1 MAWSLIVLA
10 DLWRLR
16 FRVGLPLLALALVAG
31 VYSLSVP
38 PTFEARA
45 LLQVQAEQAKSP
57 LLRDISAPGQAAAL
71 RQILTNPQLLA
82 DTGTDAGRTL
92 AAQRIRL
99 RVINP
104 HLMAVTYRSQNPEG
118 LEQATDALAYNFIQA
133 LLAPERMR
141 LEQMVLQNQ
150 QELKEIV
157 GRLATSDGQQEA
169 TRLEL
174 EARMEKLQSD
184 TVQLQSDLR
193 QVNHAFGRHGSQALV
208 WFAESA
214 TVQPPLQGTA
224 RVIVN
229 MILAALLGALGLALL
244 HVLPMARRPV
254 IDNEDDAAQATDM
267 QVVGALP
274 WLGKLQVSPRGLH
287 VMAGGKKLR
296 PSEFSEMGRLQ
307 RTLVRNIRGPLVLL
321 GTRGS
326 EGSSTLALLLAERTA
341 EQGKSVILV
350 DMNLRDRQLSH
361 WLGLGDGNWE
371 LPKANKTGAKTK
383 ATWDALQPLPGHDNL
398 KVLAAP
404 RHPETLS
411 KLGEAGGLPALFDML
426 AAQADIVIVD
436 GSPLGAVNRGN
447 VDAVAVAAASART
460 VLLAQAG
467 VTARGD
473 VRRATDSLLLVGAPL
488 MGIVVNKQFQLNR
501 RQLLGQVADTLGK
514 VAPPLARAL
523 RKATLKAKLD

>member
-1 MAWSLIVLA
+1 MAWGLIFLA
-10 DLWRLR
+10 DVWRLR
-16 FRVGLPLLALALVAG
+16 FRVGLPLVALALLAA

-57 LLRDISAPGQAAAL
+57 LLRDITAPGQAAAL

-82 DTGTDAGRTL
+82 DTGTDAGRAL
-92 AAQRIRL
+92 AAQRIGL
-99 RVINP
+99 QVINP
-104 HLMAVTYRSQNPEG
+104 HLLAVSYRSPNPTG

-133 LLAPERMR
+133 LLAPERTR
-141 LEQMVLQNQ
+141 LEQLVLQHQ
-150 QELKEIV
+150 QELKDVV
-157 GRLATSDGQQEA
+157 GRLATTDGLEDS
-169 TRLEL
+169 THLEL
-174 EARMEKLQSD
+174 QARLEKLQAD

-193 QVNHAFGRHGSQALV
+193 QVNHAFGRNGSQALV

-214 TVQPPLQGTA
+214 TVQTPLQGSA
-224 RVIVN
+224 RVLVN
-229 MILAALLGALGLALL
+229 MILAVMLGALGFALL
-244 HVLPMARRPV
+244 HAVPIARRNV

-267 QVVGALP
+267 QVVGTLP
-274 WLGKLQVSPRGLH
+274 WLGKLQVTPRGLH

-296 PSEFSEMGRLQ
+296 PSEFGEMGRLQ
-307 RTLVRNIRGPLVLL
+307 RTLLRNVRGPLVLL

-326 EGSSTLALLLAERTA
+326 EGSSSLALLLAERSA

-350 DMNLRDRQLSH
+350 DMNLRDRQLSQ

-371 LPKANKTGAKTK
+371 LPKQGKSKTK
-383 ATWDALQPLPGHDNL
+383 WNALQPLPGYDNL
-398 KVLAAP
+398 NVLAAP

-411 KLGEAGGLPALFDML
+411 RLGEAGGLPVLFDLL
-426 AAQADIVIVD
+426 ATQADIVIVD
-436 GSPLGAVNRGN
+436 GSPLAAVNRGN

-473 VRRATDSLLLVGAPL
+473 LKRASDSLLLVGAPL
-488 MGIVVNKQFQLNR
+488 MGILVNKQFQPSR
-501 RQLLGQVADTLGK
+501 RQMLGQLADTLAK
-514 VAPPLARAL
+514 VLPPLARAL
-523 RKATLKAKLD
+523 RKATLNAKLD